1 MANGKDKLQKVVD
14 DLKKQLDVVTKNIEA
29 LVTTAVQDYNELK
42 GTITP
47 TDITDVIVDVVLP
60 KLPLPWYVP
69 AFVAKAV
76 IGAWVTKVLT
86 KKA

>member
-1 MANGKDKLQKVVD
+1 MANGKDKLQKVID
-14 DLKKQLDVVTKNIEA
+14 DLKKQVDVVSKDVET
-29 LVTTAVQDYNELK
+29 LVTAAVQNYNELK

-47 TDITDVIVDVVLP
+47 ADVTDIIVEVVLP

-69 AFVAKAV
+69 TFVAKAV
-76 IGAWVTKVLT
+76 IGAWVTKVLA